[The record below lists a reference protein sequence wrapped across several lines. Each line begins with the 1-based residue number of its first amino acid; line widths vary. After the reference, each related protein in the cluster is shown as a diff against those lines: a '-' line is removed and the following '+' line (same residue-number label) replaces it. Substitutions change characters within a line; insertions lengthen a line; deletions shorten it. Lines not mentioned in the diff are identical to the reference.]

1 MKLTKQKLKQIIK
14 EELNEIS
21 KKQRAHEERLAQ
33 QMAQKQAKRKEA
45 EHIRQQLGP
54 GWEVIV
60 RMLEGRYQITVHT
73 VSTGPSA
80 TDEQTEMEETAR
92 FLENEYEG
100 VEIKVEYFDPDGYA
114 YMLFLPGEEDYQIL
128 WDDYDLEEA
137 LAKWDSNRPPDRGG
151 EGLAGETHEKTL
163 ADYKKHPEWFN

>member
-21 KKQRAHEERLAQ
+21 KKQRAHEARLAQ
-33 QMAQKQAKRKEA
+33 QTAQKEEKKLEA

-73 VSTGPSA
+73 VSTGAEQP
-80 TDEQTEMEETAR
+80 DEQAEMEETAS

-114 YMLFLPGEEDYQIL
+114 YMLFLPGEEDYQII
-128 WDDYDLEEA
+128 WDDYDLERALGEWEA
-137 LAKWDSNRPPDRGG
+137 K
-151 EGLAGETHEKTL
+151 
-163 ADYKKHPEWFN
+163 

>member
-1 MKLTKQKLKQIIK
+1 MKLSKQKLKQIIK

-21 KKQRAHEERLAQ
+21 KKQRAHEERLTR
-33 QMAQKQAKRKEA
+33 QMAQKKEKELEA
-45 EHIRQQLGP
+45 EHIRQQLGS

-73 VSTGPSA
+73 VSTGAPA
-80 TDEQTEMEETAR
+80 TDEQAEMEEIASN
-92 FLENEYEG
+92 LENEYEG
-100 VEIKVEYFDPDGYA
+100 VEIKVEYLDPDGYA
-114 YMLFLPGEEDYQIL
+114 YMLFLPGEEDYQII

-137 LAKWDSNRPPDRGG
+137 LGEWDRTAVRGG

-163 ADYKKHPEWFN
+163 ADYKEHPEWFN